1 MPDIELKDLN
11 GSIGTEL
18 FADTESFLEDLTDD
32 AANILGGIGEGA
44 IAIAQNSLACGTT
57 VALPSRIRPEDLMT
71 APVYN
76 PHPGGNSGINCTGF
90 YTTVYNP
97 HKPPHRRPPIYH
109 TFATG
114 AAD

>member
-1 MPDIELKDLN
+1 MPDIEFKDLN

-32 AANILGGIGEGA
+32 AANIVGGISEGIKFIGTTGIKA
-44 IAIAQNSLACGTT
+44 TT
-57 VALPSRIRPEDLMT
+57 VAIDYPT
-71 APVYN
+71 AVTTTIYN
-76 PHPGGNSGINCTGF
+76 PNPGGNSGINCTGF

-114 AAD
+114 DV